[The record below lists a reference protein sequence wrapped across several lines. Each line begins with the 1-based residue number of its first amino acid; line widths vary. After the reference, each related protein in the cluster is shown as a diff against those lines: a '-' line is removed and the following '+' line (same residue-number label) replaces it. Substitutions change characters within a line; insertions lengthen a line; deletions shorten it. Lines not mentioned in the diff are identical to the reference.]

1 VKKVLIALCIFV
13 LVLAAAILVIPS
25 FIDWSGHRAEIAK
38 KIKEATG
45 RELII
50 GGDIAFTVIPSP
62 VLKIGDIHLANAT
75 NASSTDMIAVEQLD
89 VRVSLLPL
97 LAGNIHVQSIRLIR
111 PVIQL
116 EVLENGKGNWL
127 FATDNTNVGDIET
140 TKQSN
145 DPAFIENDTSNS
157 SSLPIQIDN
166 LIIEQGQLVYLDKA
180 NDIREDVRDINS
192 RFAIAGLN
200 GPFEA
205 EGTMLVRGIPLG
217 IEGSIGQIIHG
228 RTASFATQVRFAH
241 GNTSTRFTGTLV
253 NLAEGPKISA
263 KLDLKG
269 DSLAGFINAFQKTD
283 EMAGGLNRSFS
294 ARGEMT
300 YGPNGL
306 SLGKD
311 GLALMVGEDR
321 GTLHVEYEKKESK
334 QLSVKAN
341 FSKIDG
347 DAWLNA
353 SPYQVIEPTPLAPV
367 ITLSTKQSQ
376 QGSRISAA
384 IGSVQTPARKSSV
397 KAPAAPNIP
406 TDLNATVA
414 INIDALLFKE
424 QAIRQA
430 QANISLT
437 QGEIALERLS
447 AILPGAGELTVLG
460 VAGERAGK
468 LGFDGTLDLNV
479 AHLRGAL
486 DWLDIDTSHVP
497 LERLQQVTLKSD
509 INFTGEELHLLNMET
524 KLDGSTLNGGL
535 TIALQSRPSFGA
547 SFHLDQLNLDA
558 YLPAQGTT
566 HTPTKN
572 QDNADQTGAAK
583 EPSVQSSAAPVLQS
597 LKLLNTFDANLDLS
611 AGQVVYRK
619 QTIEDIQ
626 IKATVFDG
634 KLDIQDAHIKQ
645 LAGVRLAA
653 KGGIAPSE
661 DGYHANNLFLSLDTS
676 DFTNA
681 ATLIGLQDALDWS
694 RLGTGNAS
702 ITLNGPVL
710 SPDMDINVTALDT
723 TLFAAAKA
731 DLLPLPK
738 AEASINLAISDFTK
752 LTQGLGVS
760 YRPRGPLT
768 KLDIS
773 ADLNADLTQTNL
785 KNIVA
790 QIGEDQVSGHILFKQ
805 QGRPHLNVNLQTDH
819 LNVTPFLPN
828 DPQAT
833 SKTPTSNTSQPSSQT
848 APPSNR
854 WSKDVIDFGFMQNM
868 DADLQ
873 LNAKRLLYKKVVLDN
888 LVLTGQL
895 KDAELNISDASANLF
910 GGQAKIVSKIVTGET
925 NDIQATLDAS
935 GLKLKPLLSQTG
947 STTVA
952 DGTLALKTMLV
963 TQGKSENDF
972 VSNLNGNG
980 SLNLN
985 QVSVSGKNTGGS
997 LFDILN
1003 LLATL
1008 SGKDPAKGLADIAV
1022 QSDITK
1028 GVAKLSQASLT
1039 SPIAGGSAQ
1048 GQLDLPK
1055 WYMDVSG
1062 TLNIKQNALI
1072 GLLAQKAKMK
1082 QDYPFAL
1089 KGPLDAPNVKLDTGS
1104 LSSGG
1109 GLIIPLPDKLEK
1121 KGYGNLIRGLIGASG
1136 GQTQNT
1142 QPEETTTPTTLPAP
1156 QSDGE
1161 TLAPPPPP
1169 GAANDNTQ
1177 SLSPEQQLLQGL
1189 GNLLRKK

>member
-1 VKKVLIALCIFV
+1 MKKVLIALFIFV

-38 KIKEATG
+38 KVKEATG

-50 GGDIAFTVIPSP
+50 GGNIAFTLIPSP
-62 VLKIGDIHLANAT
+62 VLKIGDIHLANAA
-75 NASSTDMIAVEQLD
+75 NASSSDMVAVEQLD

-116 EVLENGKGNWL
+116 EILENGKGNWL
-127 FATDNTNVGDIET
+127 FASDNTIPDDIET

-145 DPAFIENDTSNS
+145 DPAFIENDTSKT

-166 LIIEQGQLVYLDKA
+166 LIIEQGQLIYLDKA
-180 NDIREDVRDINS
+180 NQIREDVRDINS

-205 EGTMLVRGIPLG
+205 AGTMLVRDIPLG

-228 RTASFATQVRFAH
+228 RTASFATQIRFAH
-241 GNTSTRFTGTLV
+241 GKTTTRITGTLV
-253 NLAEGPKISA
+253 NLAEGPKVSA

-269 DSLAGFINAFQKTD
+269 NSLAGFISAFKKTD
-283 EMAGGLNRSFS
+283 QMAGGLDRSFS
-294 ARGEMT
+294 ARGEVA

-321 GTLHVEYEKKESK
+321 GTLHVEYEKKETQ
-334 QLSVKAN
+334 QLNVKAN

-353 SPYQVIEPTPLAPV
+353 PAYKVIEPTPLAPV

-384 IGSVQTPARKSSV
+384 IGSAPPPAQQSPEAPSS
-397 KAPAAPNIP
+397 PNIP
-406 TDLNATVA
+406 TDLNATVT

-460 VAGERAGK
+460 VAGDRAGK
-468 LGFDGTLDLNV
+468 LNFDGTLDLNV

-486 DWLDIDTSHVP
+486 DWLRVDTSHVP

-509 INFTGEELHLLNMET
+509 INVTGQQLHLLNLEA

-535 TIALQSRPSFGA
+535 TVALQSRPSFGA

-558 YLPAQGTT
+558 YLPAKKSLENSTQNHDSTAQNGPVKDSTAQS
-566 HTPTKN
+566 PT
-572 QDNADQTGAAK
+572 
-583 EPSVQSSAAPVLQS
+583 APLLQS
-597 LKLLNTFDANLDLS
+597 LKLLDTFDANLDLS
-611 AGQVVYRK
+611 AGQVVYHK
-619 QTIEDIQ
+619 QNIEDIQ
-626 IKATVFDG
+626 ITATIFDG
-634 KLDIQDAHIKQ
+634 KLDIQDARVKK
-645 LAGVRLAA
+645 LADVRLSA
-653 KGGIAPSE
+653 KGGIAPTE
-661 DGYHANNLFLSLDTS
+661 NGYHTNNLFLSLDAS
-676 DFTNA
+676 DFTDA

-694 RLGTGNAS
+694 RLGAGNAS
-702 ITLNGPVL
+702 ITFNGPVL
-710 SPDMDINVTALDT
+710 SPDMDINVTALGT

-738 AEASINLAISDFTK
+738 AEASINLAISDFAK

-773 ADLNADLTQTNL
+773 ADLNADLTQTDL

-790 QIGEDQVSGHILFKQ
+790 QIGKDQINGHILFKQ
-805 QGRPHLNVNLQTDH
+805 QDRPHLDINLQTDH

-833 SKTPTSNTSQPSSQT
+833 SDTPTSNTSQAPSQATT
-848 APPSNR
+848 ASSR
-854 WSKDVIDFGFMQNM
+854 WSKNTIDLGFMQTM

-873 LNAKRLLYKKVVLDN
+873 LHAKQLLYKKVMLDN
-888 LVLTGQL
+888 LTLKGKL
-895 KDAELNISDASANLF
+895 KDSQLDLNNASANLF
-910 GGQAKIVSKIVTGET
+910 GGQAKVVSKIVAGKT
-925 NDIQATLDAS
+925 NDVQATIDAN
-935 GLKLKPLLSQTG
+935 GLKLKSLLSQIG
-947 STTVA
+947 SATVA
-952 DGTLALKTMLV
+952 DGTLVLNTTLA

-985 QVSVSGKNTGGS
+985 QVSVSNKGKNGS

-1008 SGKDPAKGLADIAV
+1008 SGKDPAKGLADIAI

-1062 TLNIKQNALI
+1062 TLNIKQNALV

-1121 KGYGNLIRGLIGASG
+1121 KGYGNIIRGLIGASG

-1142 QPEETTTPTTLPAP
+1142 QSKETTTPTTLPTP
-1156 QSDGE
+1156 QSDSE

-1169 GAANDNTQ
+1169 SAANDNTQ
-1177 SLSPEQQLLQGL
+1177 SLSPEQQLFQGI
-1189 GNLLRKK
+1189 GDLLRKK